1 MHTRPYAQDGN
12 RLYQPCEKEKHG
24 KIPLPL
30 VRQILETLQ
39 ETTLFELLD
48 EKRRWVFEPVGAWP
62 DEVTGRFNKGAP
74 ECQCRLY
81 NIAIRVTSR
90 LYVHAHTVID
100 LVDPVSR
107 ITPPSARIIGM

>member
-39 ETTLFELLD
+39 ETTLFALLD
-48 EKRRWVFEPVGAWP
+48 EKRRWVFDPVGAWP
-62 DEVTGRFNKGAP
+62 DEVTGRINKGAP
-74 ECQCRLY
+74 FL
-81 NIAIRVTSR
+81 AF
-90 LYVHAHTVID
+90 LYVFATCCCFSPELI
-100 LVDPVSR
+100 PVCLHEKH
-107 ITPPSARIIGM
+107 PENAE